1 MPEVSVKP
9 YIPVQEDQPELPY
22 YLPTDLNYSL
32 PTEYASLTPSNQA
45 IAPEQPNVTI
55 PTEQD
60 NYWVK
65 QEQPNIALP
74 ANQDYWTQVVAPL
87 QQQFEGYLPKPVKK
101 LLGVGGEER
110 YQTWPERT
118 VRSAFTL
125 PAQMYSGEVPMGS
138 DEEIQRAQD
147 IAGVAGGTMFAG
159 VKPGVASLGAG
170 PVKGGISIK
179 PFVEGAGLL
188 DQK

>member
-1 MPEVSVKP
+1 MAEVFVKP
-9 YIPVQEDQPELPY
+9 YVPTKEDQPELPY

-32 PTEYASLTPSNQA
+32 PTEYASLTPSDQA

-55 PTEQD
+55 PAEQD

-87 QQQFEGYLPKPVKK
+87 QQQFEGYLPKPIKK

-147 IAGVAGGTMFAG
+147 IAGLAGGTMFAG
-159 VKPGVASLGAG
+159 VKPGVATLGAG
-170 PVKGGISIK
+170 P
-179 PFVEGAGLL
+179 
-188 DQK
+188 D